1 MTNSRNKGAAYERDV
16 RTRLEAELGM
26 RFERVLAQT
35 REVGLPDLVCEDVS
49 FPFVIECKRYKT
61 TSAFADPKWWTQACE
76 AAEKAGKYPALVYKG
91 DRLEERLRIPIQCL
105 VNLSSYKPALDIMEQ
120 YDWFYAC
127 ELSFDDFC
135 MVVRELLCSS

>member
-16 RTRLEAELGM
+16 RTRLEAELGL

-91 DRLEERLRIPIQCL
+91 DRLEERWRIPIQCL
-105 VNLSSYKPALDIMEQ
+105 VNLSGYQEAMDVGEK
-120 YDWFYAC
+120 YDWRFAT

-135 MVVRELLCSS
+135 MVVRELLC

>member
-1 MTNSRNKGAAYERDV
+1 MTNSRSKGASYERDC
-16 RTRLEAELGM
+16 RTRLEAELGL

-35 REVGLPDLVCEDVS
+35 REVGLPDLVCKDEA

-61 TSAFADPKWWTQACE
+61 ISSFADPRWWTQACE

-91 DRLEERLRIPIQCL
+91 DRLEERWRIPIQCL
-105 VNLSSYKPALDIMEQ
+105 VNLSSYKPAMDVAEQ
-120 YDWFYAC
+120 YDWRYAT
-127 ELSFDDFC
+127 ELSFNHFC